1 MKRLLAI
8 VCVAWMIAGCATPP
22 SEPTLFDA
30 APTLLDA
37 APTLLDVTPR
47 IAVISAFDA
56 ELTLLR
62 AQVQGARSH
71 RIHGVEFTTGE
82 LEGRPVVL
90 LLSGI
95 SMTNAA
101 MNTQRVLDR
110 FKVTHIVFSGIAGG
124 VNPAVHIGDVAVPQR
139 WASYLEA
146 VFARE
151 SAPGRFE
158 PPGWMKDATL
168 PNYGMV
174 HPRPVGV
181 VSARADKPEPRF
193 WFEVD
198 PAMLAAARQ
207 LGDVALAKC
216 AGPATAPP
224 ACLDHAPAL
233 VFGGSGVS
241 GSAFVDNAAFRQYT
255 FATFRANVLD
265 METSAVAQ
273 VAYANGVPYLAF
285 RSLSDLAGGDA
296 GENQLGVF
304 FQIAANNSAKVVLAF
319 LRRWRP

>member
-1 MKRLLAI
+1 MRRLLA
-8 VCVAWMIAGCATPP
+8 CFMLAWAVAGCAAVQPAA
-22 SEPTLFDA
+22 TL
-30 APTLLDA
+30 LLDA
-37 APTLLDVTPR
+37 APRV
-47 IAVISAFDA
+47 AVISAFDA
-56 ELTLLR
+56 ELALLR
-62 AQVQGARSH
+62 AQTRNARSH
-71 RIHGVEFTTGE
+71 RVNGVEFTTGE

-101 MNTQRVLDR
+101 MNTQLVLDR
-110 FKVTHIVFSGIAGG
+110 FKVTHID
-124 VNPAVHIGDVAVPQR
+124 VNPALHIGDVTVPER

-151 SAPGRFE
+151 PAPGRFA

-181 VSARADKPEPRF
+181 RTARSDKPESRF

-198 PAMLAAARQ
+198 PAMLAAARR
-207 LGDVALAKC
+207 LGGVARGVKLEQC
-216 AGPATAPP
+216 AAQT
-224 ACLDHAPAL
+224 ACLAHTPVL

-241 GSAFVDNAAFRQYT
+241 GQAFVDNAAFREYT
-255 FATFRANVLD
+255 FKTFDANVLD

-285 RSLSDLAGGDA
+285 RSLSDLAGGGE
-296 GENQLGVF
+296 GENQIGVF
-304 FQIAANNSAKVVLAF
+304 FQIAANNSAQVVLAF
-319 LRRWRP
+319 LRHWRP